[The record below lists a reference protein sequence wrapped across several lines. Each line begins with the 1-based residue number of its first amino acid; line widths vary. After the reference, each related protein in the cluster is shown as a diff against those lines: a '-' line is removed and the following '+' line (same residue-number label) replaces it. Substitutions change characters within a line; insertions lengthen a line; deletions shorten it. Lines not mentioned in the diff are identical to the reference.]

1 MLSSLHKKHLRF
13 LLFISLSVQKCTKKI
28 SPPAIITPN
37 QKTYVTCKVTNTGKR
52 AGNQGTVN
60 HIIDNELSTFWEG
73 NKGDYITFA
82 LENEAQ
88 INSTSITFNRENKVS
103 TDFEIQ
109 LSSGGG
115 QFLTVYSGTIDTY
128 SRPLTFN
135 FKETIASDLRIV
147 LGSDRVGIAEVKLP
161 QLRK

>member
-1 MLSSLHKKHLRF
+1 LHKKHPRF

-73 NKGDYITFA
+73 NKGDSRSKITSTQKIRINQRCR
-82 LENEAQ
+82 EYVKAQ
-88 INSTSITFNRENKVS
+88 NTGKADYSKNR
-103 TDFEIQ
+103 
-109 LSSGGG
+109 SS
-115 QFLTVYSGTIDTY
+115 
-128 SRPLTFN
+128 PP
-135 FKETIASDLRIV
+135 SD
-147 LGSDRVGIAEVKLP
+147 SA
-161 QLRK
+161 